1 MFGIIVV
8 IVGLAIAYCF
18 ITTPKYEII
27 AQFRPGITGFDE
39 KGNPV
44 RDLSAKDIQ
53 TWFEK
58 ESYLETLVTLL
69 GDEESLPELKAGTS
83 RNASLITV
91 SFYWPDADQ
100 GKQLLQS
107 LIDVLGTRSSMV
119 SSRRITVSQSAMKQA
134 IHKTEQDVK
143 HITIER
149 KRYDDEIVRA
159 KNESNVIKAELK
171 SIKKNIAQA
180 QQTIKRL
187 KEQIDIINNNTQK
200 LMQLRQEMAKGA
212 SDKFALLMYSN
223 IIQQNIVYVTNLE
236 QRISDR
242 EKEINS
248 YQVQE
253 VKKSE
258 SLKNTKIKIKDLEV
272 KRDNELPMDEAKLQK
287 ELSTLK
293 TRLSVILS
301 VDMFQPPFSSIKPVK
316 PAKIK
321 IVAIA
326 VALSCF
332 MAVLAA
338 FLREFWVKNRE
349 RVTASLP
356 AKRELSE

>member
-1 MFGIIVV
+1 M
-8 IVGLAIAYCF
+8 
-18 ITTPKYEII
+18 
-27 AQFRPGITGFDE
+27 
-39 KGNPV
+39 
-44 RDLSAKDIQ
+44 
-53 TWFEK
+53 
-58 ESYLETLVTLL
+58 
-69 GDEESLPELKAGTS
+69 
-83 RNASLITV
+83 
-91 SFYWPDADQ
+91 
-100 GKQLLQS
+100 LQS
-107 LIDVLGTRSSMV
+107 LIDVLGASGSKF
-119 SSRRITVSQSAMKQA
+119 SRRQIAVSQSTIEQA

-143 HITIER
+143 HIPIER
-149 KRYDDEIVRA
+149 KRYDDEIARA
-159 KNESNVIKAELK
+159 KNESNVIEAELK

-180 QQTIKRL
+180 QQTIKRI

-200 LMQLRQEMAKGA
+200 LMKLRQEMAKGA

-248 YQVQE
+248 YKVQE
-253 VKKSE
+253 VQKSE

-272 KRDNELPMDEAKLQK
+272 KRDDELPMDEAKLQQ

-293 TRLSVILS
+293 TRLSAILPLE
-301 VDMFQPPFSSIKPVK
+301 MIQPPFSSTKPVK

>member
-1 MFGIIVV
+1 MDISVV
-8 IVGLAIAYCF
+8 VPLF
-18 ITTPKYEII
+18 NE
-27 AQFRPGITGFDE
+27 
-39 KGNPV
+39 
-44 RDLSAKDIQ
+44 
-53 TWFEK
+53 
-58 ESYLETLVTLL
+58 
-69 GDEESLPELKAGTS
+69 EESLPELKAGTS
-83 RNASLITV
+83 RKASLITV
-91 SFYWPDADQ
+91 SFYWPDADH

-119 SSRRITVSQSAMKQA
+119 SRRRIAVSQSAMEQA

-149 KRYDDEIVRA
+149 KRYDDEIARA
-159 KNESNVIKAELK
+159 KNESNVIEAELK
-171 SIKKNIAQA
+171 SIKKNIAQS
-180 QQTIKRL
+180 QQTIKRI
-187 KEQIDIINNNTQK
+187 KGQIDVINKNTQK
-200 LMQLRQEMAKGA
+200 LMKLRQEMAKGA

-242 EKEINS
+242 EKEINR

-253 VKKSE
+253 VQKSE

-272 KRDNELPMDEAKLQK
+272 KRDDELPMKEARLLQK
-287 ELSTLK
+287 LSTLK
-293 TRLSVILS
+293 TRLSAILP
-301 VDMFQPPFSSIKPVK
+301 VEVVQPPFSSTKPVK

-326 VALSCF
+326 IALSCF